1 MICFFAIAF
10 FILGTYQ
17 MHYYS
22 QGEGDVAFVF
32 ITGSGTPCAYTDF
45 YMLQNRL
52 SEVGQTVTFDHAG
65 SGWSSETE
73 AERSIE
79 NLVKELSILIDTSV
93 PDKSMYYQFTGN
105 SYTYFFL

>member
-1 MICFFAIAF
+1 
-10 FILGTYQ
+10 
-17 MHYYS
+17 
-22 QGEGDVAFVF
+22 
-32 ITGSGTPCAYTDF
+32 
-45 YMLQNRL
+45 MLQNRL